1 MGDET
6 GADCEVACVSP
17 GSEEE
22 AEDDRKEAKRLRKSE
37 RKEQKRLFAKEQR
50 QQRNKAQKQRKQELR
65 KEKLE
70 SMSAEERAEF
80 LEKERQAGR
89 DRKAFLETSL
99 TEAFERGRPRL
110 VVNCSF
116 DQSMDV
122 KELTSLAKQI
132 QLAYTQARNMGSK
145 VQLHLTSV
153 CPENRAMRALEA
165 QGVKSWKMHVHE
177 KSVWEVFGDE
187 ARSGQLVILSPDAEE
202 ELTEVL
208 EDEIYVIGGI
218 VDRSVKKMQSLT
230 QAQEFGAKKLR
241 RLPLKTFGPKGCCP
255 VLNVDCVV
263 RILCE
268 WLRTRDWKEV
278 FDECLPGRR
287 LGDRPV
293 MSKRQRRTQ
302 RALERSQGAG
312 ASPADAGC
320 SDGNDGFA
328 ATPPF
333 AS

>member
-1 MGDET
+1 MGDDV
-6 GADCEVACVSP
+6 ADDSLSP
-17 GSEEE
+17 LSTDE
-22 AEDDRKEAKRLRKSE
+22 ADEDGNDEKVDAKIEAKRLRKSE
-37 RKEQKRLFAKEQR
+37 RKEQKRLHAKEQR
-50 QQRNKAQKQRKQELR
+50 QQRNKAQKLRKQEQR

-70 SMSAEERAEF
+70 SMCAEERAEY

-89 DRKAFLETSL
+89 DRKAFIETSL
-99 TEAFERGRPRL
+99 TEAFERGRPRV

-153 CPENRAMRALEA
+153 TPENRAMRALEA

-177 KSVWEVFGDE
+177 KSVWEVFSEE

-202 ELTEVL
+202 ELLEVL
-208 EDEIYVIGGI
+208 EDEVYVIGGI

-241 RLPLKTFGPKGCCP
+241 KLPLKSLGPKGCCP

-268 WLRTRDWKEV
+268 WLQKKSWPEV
-278 FDECLPGRR
+278 FDACLPGRQ
-287 LGDRPV
+287 LGGRPV

-302 RALERSQGAG
+302 RALERQAAEGG
-312 ASPADAGC
+312 VDDEGGMVEEEGDAG
-320 SDGNDGFA
+320 
-328 ATPPF
+328 
-333 AS
+333 